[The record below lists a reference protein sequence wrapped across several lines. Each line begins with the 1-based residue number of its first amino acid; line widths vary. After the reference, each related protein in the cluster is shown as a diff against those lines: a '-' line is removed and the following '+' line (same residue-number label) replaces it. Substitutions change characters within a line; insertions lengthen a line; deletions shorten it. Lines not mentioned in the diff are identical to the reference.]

1 MFLWG
6 DGQQKKRAPMIPLP
20 KEAASRAASLGK
32 AGAQWLSHLEK
43 NLQSLESQ
51 WGVPAGGSHGL
62 ACPCDGQDGKAYV
75 LKIDVPPALSGAGAA
90 CNRFHRPCAFAGG
103 PAGLRQSH
111 AGTGRPLGAPGHPL
125 SAQSTGKTKNPP
137 YSTNSKAPPGF
148 TQGALF
154 HLLLKPHMPPR
165 VFRRLEHPRPLPHIG
180 FGNVCKN
187 TPLALGGPAA

>member
-43 NLQSLESQ
+43 TLQSLESQ
-51 WGVPAGGSHGL
+51 WGVPAGGSHRL

-125 SAQSTGKTKNPP
+125 SAQSTGKTPP
-137 YSTNSKAPPGF
+137 LLNKQQSAPRLYPRGAFSSSVKTAHAATGF
-148 TQGALF
+148 
-154 HLLLKPHMPPR
+154 
-165 VFRRLEHPRPLPHIG
+165 
-180 FGNVCKN
+180 
-187 TPLALGGPAA
+187 PAAGTTPPTPAYRPR